1 MKKEK
6 EMEKMRKK
14 GKGTNRHKEEEYSW
28 SSLHECHKEGRI
40 IKGTRQWHGIPKNK
54 TEWGQKQKLKGAD
67 KDGQTEPKRDK
78 IGSIYF

>member
-28 SSLHECHKEGRI
+28 SSLHECYKEGRI
-40 IKGTRQWHGIPKNK
+40 IMGIRKWHGIPKTK
-54 TEWGQKQKLKGAD
+54 TENGD
-67 KDGQTEPKRDK
+67 RNRN
-78 IGSIYF
+78 